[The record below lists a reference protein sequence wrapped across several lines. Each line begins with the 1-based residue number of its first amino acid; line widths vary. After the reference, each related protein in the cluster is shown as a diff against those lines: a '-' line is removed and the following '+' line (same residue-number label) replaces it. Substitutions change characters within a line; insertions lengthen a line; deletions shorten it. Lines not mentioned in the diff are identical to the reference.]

1 VNPLCPGDAAISPMQ
16 QHLFTILAVLVI
28 LFAILVA
35 LFNPMLSLYII
46 GGVVVFAIGLLI
58 YRLARRG

>member
-1 VNPLCPGDAAISPMQ
+1 MQ

>member
-1 VNPLCPGDAAISPMQ
+1 MQ

-35 LFNPMLSLYII
+35 LFNLMLSLYII